1 MSLGLLLG
9 INPVLYNK
17 KSRVILF
24 GMIVTYQGIEFFKM
38 QLGDMVLAFNPV
50 SKESTFKTP
59 RFGADVA
66 LITTNHPDLN
76 GKDVVALGDKQPFVL
91 SGPGEYEVSSLF
103 IKGFQS
109 KSEYD
114 GDKINTVYSLSL
126 DNINICFLG
135 ALSSPDLSPEI
146 KGNVGDIDILFVP
159 IGGQG
164 VLNAAEAYK
173 LAVKLEPRVIIPMHY
188 GPIGDKDAL
197 KTFLKEGGVENL
209 KAIDKLTVKR
219 KDLDGK
225 EAEIIVLEAQS

>member
-1 MSLGLLLG
+1 
-9 INPVLYNK
+9 
-17 KSRVILF
+17 
-24 GMIVTYQGIEFFKM
+24 MIVTYQGIEFFKM

-59 RFGADVA
+59 RFGADIA

-76 GKDVVALGDKQPFVL
+76 GQEVVSIGDKKPFIL

-109 KSEYD
+109 KSEYG

-135 ALSSPDLSPEI
+135 ALSTSDLSPEI

-188 GPIGDKDAL
+188 GHVGDKEAL
-197 KTFLKEGGVENL
+197 KVFLKEGGVESL
-209 KAIDKLTVKR
+209 KPIDKLTVKR